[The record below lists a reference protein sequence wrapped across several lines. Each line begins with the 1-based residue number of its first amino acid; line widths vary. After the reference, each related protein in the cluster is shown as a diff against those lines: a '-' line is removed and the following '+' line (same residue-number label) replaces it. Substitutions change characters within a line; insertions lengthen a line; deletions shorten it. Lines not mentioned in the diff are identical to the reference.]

1 MNYIE
6 TIKTVC
12 MFLHMAVLT
21 KSTVLKLLERIMI
34 KSINT

>member
-21 KSTVLKLLERIMI
+21 KEELNGYK
-34 KSINT
+34 KNNT